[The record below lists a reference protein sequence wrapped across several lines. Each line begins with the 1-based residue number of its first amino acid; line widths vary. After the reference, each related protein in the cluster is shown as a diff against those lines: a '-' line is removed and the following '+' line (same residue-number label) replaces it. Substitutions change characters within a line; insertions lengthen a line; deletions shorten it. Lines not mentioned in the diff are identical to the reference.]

1 MKKNRWILG
10 LVLLLAM
17 AALFLWAR
25 SRVHFDFHVFAAQ
38 IALADWRKIAAGIAL
53 IYLAFVFRAAR
64 WTMLM
69 RHNKKVPLFSLLGTQ
84 LIGFTAV
91 ALIGRFA
98 DPVRP
103 YLVAKKTGEPLGSQ
117 VAVYIVERLFDF
129 GSMAFIVSLA
139 LLWIPQADLSAAHG
153 QSGFIGHLFAPLIQR
168 FPILSVI
175 LARFGALLVTLAGV
189 LLLVAVRLSGKA
201 VASFFEHS
209 FGLISKSLGH
219 AAGDK
224 IRTFHAGLD
233 VIHSLSDFAIS
244 ASISLGMWGV
254 IALAYLETIHAFTA
268 CPALAEMS
276 FSRCVLL
283 MMISGGVS
291 VLQLPVLGW
300 FSQVAFVAAALSS
313 LFGAT
318 PEAATAC
325 AATILLGTFLCV
337 VPAGLIWA
345 QFEHV
350 SLRKVTVESEHAED
364 ELVAKEDIAAP
375 SAEASSSPVAGQ
387 IRSR

>member
-1 MKKNRWILG
+1 MKTKQWILG
-10 LVLLLAM
+10 MVLLLAL
-17 AALFLWAR
+17 AAVAFWAR
-25 SRVHFDFHVFAAQ
+25 SRIHFDFHAFAAQ
-38 IALADWRKIAAGIAL
+38 VALADWRKIAIGTAC

-64 WTMLM
+64 WTTLM

-117 VAVYIVERLFDF
+117 IAVYIVERLFDF
-129 GSMAFIVSLA
+129 GSMALIFSLA
-139 LLWIPQADLSAAHG
+139 LLWIPQPAVAATPDHV
-153 QSGFIGHLFAPLIQR
+153 GFFSHFFAPLIQR
-168 FPILSVI
+168 YPMLSVVF
-175 LARFGALLVTLAGV
+175 ARYGALLATLAGV
-189 LLLVAVRLSGKA
+189 LLLVAVRLSGNA
-201 VASFFEHS
+201 VASLFEHS
-209 FGLISKSLGH
+209 FGLISKSLGQ
-219 AAGDK
+219 AAGHK

-233 VIHSLSDFAIS
+233 VIHSLSDFAVS
-244 ASISLGMWGV
+244 ASISLSMWGL
-254 IALAYLETIHAFTA
+254 IAFAYLETIHAFTA
-268 CPALAEMS
+268 SPALAGMT
-276 FSRCVLL
+276 FSKCVML

-300 FSQVAFVAAALSS
+300 FSQIAFVAAALSS

-325 AATILLGTFLCV
+325 ATTILLGTFLCV

-345 QFEHV
+345 QFDHI
-350 SLRKVTVESEHAED
+350 SLRKVTAESEHAE
-364 ELVAKEDIAAP
+364 ETLVAKEETGATT
-375 SAEASSSPVAGQ
+375 
-387 IRSR
+387 

>member
-1 MKKNRWILG
+1 MKKKQWILG
-10 LVLLLAM
+10 LVLLLAL
-17 AALFLWAR
+17 AALAFWVR
-25 SRVHFDFHVFAAQ
+25 SRIHFDFHAFAAQ
-38 IALADWRKIAAGIAL
+38 VAVADWRKIVIGTAC
-53 IYLAFVFRAAR
+53 IYLAFVFRAVR

-117 VAVYIVERLFDF
+117 IAVYIVERLFDF
-129 GSMAFIVSLA
+129 GSMALIFSLA
-139 LLWIPQADLSAAHG
+139 LLWIPQPAVAATPGHV
-153 QSGFIGHLFAPLIQR
+153 GFFSHLFTPLIQR
-168 FPILSVI
+168 YPILSIVF
-175 LARFGALLVTLAGV
+175 ARYGALLATLAGV
-189 LLLVAVRLSGKA
+189 LLLVAVRLSGNA
-201 VASFFEHS
+201 VASLFEHS
-209 FGLISKSLGH
+209 FGLISKSLGQ
-219 AAGDK
+219 AAGHK

-233 VIHSLSDFAIS
+233 VIHSFSDFAVS
-244 ASISLGMWGV
+244 ASISLSMWGI
-254 IALAYLETIHAFTA
+254 IAFAYLETIHAFTA
-268 CPALAEMS
+268 SPPLAGMT
-276 FSRCVLL
+276 FSKCVML

-300 FSQVAFVAAALSS
+300 FSQIAFVAAALSS

-325 AATILLGTFLCV
+325 ATTILLGTFVCV

-345 QFEHV
+345 QIDHI
-350 SLRKVTVESEHAED
+350 SLRKVTVESEHAE
-364 ELVAKEDIAAP
+364 EALVAEEEAGTAP
-375 SAEASSSPVAGQ
+375 
-387 IRSR
+387 

>member
-1 MKKNRWILG
+1 VKKKQWILG
-10 LVLLLAM
+10 LVVLLAL
-17 AALFLWAR
+17 AAVAFWAR
-25 SRVHFDFHVFAAQ
+25 SRIHFDFHALGAQ
-38 IALADWRKIAAGIAL
+38 VALADWRKIAIGTAC

-117 VAVYIVERLFDF
+117 IAVYIVERLFDF
-129 GSMAFIVSLA
+129 GSMALIFSLA
-139 LLWIPQADLSAAHG
+139 LLWIPQPALAATPGHI
-153 QSGFIGHLFAPLIQR
+153 GFFSHLFAPLIQR
-168 FPILSVI
+168 YPILSVVF
-175 LARFGALLVTLAGV
+175 ARYGALLATLAGV
-189 LLLVAVRLSGKA
+189 LLLVAVRLSGNA
-201 VASFFEHS
+201 VASLFEHS
-209 FGLISKSLGH
+209 FGLISKSLGQ
-219 AAGDK
+219 AAGHK

-233 VIHSLSDFAIS
+233 VIHSLSDFAVS
-244 ASISLGMWGV
+244 ASISLSMWGI
-254 IALAYLETIHAFTA
+254 IAFAYLETIHAFTA
-268 CPALAEMS
+268 SPALAGMS
-276 FSRCVLL
+276 FSKCVTL
-283 MMISGGVS
+283 MMISGSVS

-300 FSQVAFVAAALSS
+300 FSQIAFVAAALSS

-325 AATILLGTFLCV
+325 ATTILLGTFLCV

-345 QFEHV
+345 QFDHV
-350 SLRKVTVESEHAED
+350 SLRKVTVESEHAE
-364 ELVAKEDIAAP
+364 EALVAEEETGATT
-375 SAEASSSPVAGQ
+375 
-387 IRSR
+387 

>member
-1 MKKNRWILG
+1 MKKSRWILG
-10 LVLLLAM
+10 LVLLLAL

-25 SRVHFDFHVFAAQ
+25 SRIHFDFHVFAAQ
-38 IALADWRKIAAGIAL
+38 VALADWRKIAIGTAC
-53 IYLAFVFRAAR
+53 IYLAYVFRSAR
-64 WTMLM
+64 WAMLM

-84 LIGFTAV
+84 FIGFTAV

-129 GSMAFIVSLA
+129 GSMALIFSLA
-139 LLWIPQADLSAAHG
+139 LLWIPQTALSATPAHA
-153 QSGFIGHLFAPLIQR
+153 GFFSHLFAPMIER
-168 FPILSVI
+168 YPILSVI
-175 LARFGALLVTLAGV
+175 FARFGALLATLAGV
-189 LLLVAVRLSGKA
+189 LLLVAVRLSGNA
-201 VASFFEHS
+201 VAGFFEHS
-209 FGLISKSLGH
+209 FGLVSKSLGQ
-219 AAGDK
+219 AAGHK

-244 ASISLGMWGV
+244 ASISLSMWGL
-254 IALAYLETIHAFTA
+254 IAFAYLETVHAFTA
-268 CPALAEMS
+268 SPPLAGMG
-276 FSRCVLL
+276 FSQCVLL

-300 FSQVAFVAAALSS
+300 FSQIALVAAALSS

-337 VPAGLIWA
+337 IPAGLIWA
-345 QFEHV
+345 QFENI
-350 SLRKVTVESEHAED
+350 SLRKVTVESEHAEE
-364 ELVAKEDIAAP
+364 ELAVSGETGAAP
-375 SAEASSSPVAGQ
+375 AESSPHPAP
-387 IRSR
+387 R

>member
-1 MKKNRWILG
+1 MKKSRWILG
-10 LVLLLAM
+10 LVLLLVL

-25 SRVHFDFHVFAAQ
+25 TRIHFDFHVFTTQ
-38 IALADWRKIAAGIAL
+38 VALADWRKIAFGTAL

-64 WTMLM
+64 WTILM

-84 LIGFTAV
+84 IIGFTAV

-117 VAVYIVERLFDF
+117 IAVYIVERLFDF
-129 GSMAFIVSLA
+129 GSMALIVSLA
-139 LLWIPQADLSAAHG
+139 LLWIPQTDLSAAPGHA
-153 QSGFIGHLFAPLIQR
+153 GFFSHLFAPLMQR
-168 FPILSVI
+168 YPILSVI
-175 LARFGALLVTLAGV
+175 FARFGALLVTLAGV
-189 LLLVAVRLSGKA
+189 LLLVAVRLSGNA
-201 VASFFEHS
+201 VASFFERS
-209 FGLISKSLGH
+209 FGLISKSLGQ
-219 AAGDK
+219 AAGNK

-233 VIHSLSDFAIS
+233 VIHSFSDFAVS
-244 ASISLGMWGV
+244 ASISLSMWGV

-268 CPALAEMS
+268 SPALAGMS

-300 FSQVAFVAAALSS
+300 FSQIAFVAAALSS

-325 AATILLGTFLCV
+325 ATTILLGTFLCV
-337 VPAGLIWA
+337 APVGLIWA

-350 SLRKVTVESEHAED
+350 SLRKVTVESEHAEE
-364 ELVAKEDIAAP
+364 ELVANEDIAVAN
-375 SAEASSSPVAGQ
+375 AEASSSPVADQ
-387 IRSR
+387 IRPR